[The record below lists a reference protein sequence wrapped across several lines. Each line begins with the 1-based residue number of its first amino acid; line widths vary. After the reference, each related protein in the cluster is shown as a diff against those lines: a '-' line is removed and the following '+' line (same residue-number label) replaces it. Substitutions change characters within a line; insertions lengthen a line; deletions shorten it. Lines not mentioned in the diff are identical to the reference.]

1 MEGFRRQS
9 NLKVLFHYIRFDE
22 NKPSVNINLVRF
34 IMASDVSKIS
44 GVFRDFR
51 RNQFNNWLS
60 WRKHRKN

>member
-22 NKPSVNINLVRF
+22 NKPSVNNLVRF

-44 GVFRDFR
+44 GVF
-51 RNQFNNWLS
+51 
-60 WRKHRKN
+60 

>member
-22 NKPSVNINLVRF
+22 NKPSVNNLVRF